1 MKSTSQMRIGGRC
14 RRAGFTMLE
23 AIVALAI
30 VGLVCVGVLGAYGAA
45 LRADVTAADKL
56 PLASL
61 AVERLAAV
69 DLDPGSLQR
78 LPDSLTTGTFA
89 PPYESATWDAE
100 THGAGR
106 MEGLYDVTIHVRDG
120 NDVFTL
126 VTRRYRAPVT
136 SPAFRP

>member
-1 MKSTSQMRIGGRC
+1 MRADRN

-45 LRADVTAADKL
+45 IRADVTAADRL

-69 DLDPGSLQR
+69 DLSTGSLQR
-78 LPDSLTTGTFA
+78 LPDSLARGAFL
-89 PPYESATWDAE
+89 PPYASATWE
-100 THGAGR
+100 TETQR
-106 MEGLYDVTIHVRDG
+106 VDQTDRLYDVIIRVRDG
-120 NDVFTL
+120 DDLFTL
-126 VTRRYRAPVT
+126 RTRRYRAPKAVT
-136 SPAFRP
+136 FVQP